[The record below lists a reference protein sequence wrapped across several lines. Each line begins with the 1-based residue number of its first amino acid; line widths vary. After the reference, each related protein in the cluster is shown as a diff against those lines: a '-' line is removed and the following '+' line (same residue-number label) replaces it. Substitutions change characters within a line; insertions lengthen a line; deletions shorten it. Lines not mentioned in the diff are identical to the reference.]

1 MEQST
6 IVLKLDKK
14 TRGGHT
20 IKLLVM
26 MLEDS
31 KITFLLELLRWMKSP
46 IDLPNR
52 NDTNCGY
59 EEN

>member
-46 IDLPNR
+46 IDLPNKK
-52 NDTNCGY
+52 
-59 EEN
+59 